1 MIIKFLGIAILA
13 TVLYNILFSLL
24 MVIFSKN
31 KTIDNLADD
40 IEYKIGATI
49 ILIII
54 FTLIILGGAEIW
66 TIDYHK
72 YKYNHLNIKNK
83 QET

>member
-1 MIIKFLGIAILA
+1 MIKFLGIAILA

-24 MVIFSKN
+24 MLIFSKN

-40 IEYKIGATI
+40 VEYKIGATI

-54 FTLIILGGAEIW
+54 FTIIILGGAEI
-66 TIDYHK
+66 
-72 YKYNHLNIKNK
+72 
-83 QET
+83 

>member
-54 FTLIILGGAEIW
+54 FTLIILGGAEI
-66 TIDYHK
+66 
-72 YKYNHLNIKNK
+72 
-83 QET
+83 